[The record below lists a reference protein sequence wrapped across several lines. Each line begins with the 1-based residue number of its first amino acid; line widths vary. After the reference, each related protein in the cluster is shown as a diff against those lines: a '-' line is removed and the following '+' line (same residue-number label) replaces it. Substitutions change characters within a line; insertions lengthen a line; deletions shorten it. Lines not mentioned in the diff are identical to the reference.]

1 MSETFLTEPVM
12 RAFSTE
18 LQKEAAPPAAA
29 LLGHLRRP
37 GTLNAI
43 QGGLGAGFGLGL
55 GAGALAGGASSG
67 VHSYQDARAQGATR
81 TQAGLHALAGGL
93 GGAVRGAGKGALIG
107 AAGGAALGAA
117 APTKAIGL
125 TRGISKLDNS
135 AGGLSRFGQRQVHS
149 LTGWKPGGSSRSIES
164 IGAGA
169 ADARKRLEQA
179 VAKGAPEAEVGAAR
193 AALGASE
200 EAQRMGLT
208 SLPGIARSVSE
219 RGLLPTIG
227 AGVKD
232 QWSSSPGW
240 SKALMLGMPA
250 ASVAKSMT
258 TPEVSG
264 QPGRGERIG
273 RTLGGALGYSM
284 APLSLAG
291 GTVLGVGLERAGGL
305 AGRGVDRLRGRR
317 PQVPQ
322 EASRPP
328 ASEPGD
334 TGQVATER
342 VFGTGYGG
350 SAGME

>member
-1 MSETFLTEPVM
+1 MSEIFLTEPVM
-12 RAFSTE
+12 RAFSVE
-18 LQKEAAPPAAA
+18 LQKEAAPPVAS

-37 GTLNAI
+37 GTLNAV
-43 QGGLGAGFGLGL
+43 QGGVGAGFGLGL
-55 GAGALAGGASSG
+55 GAGALVGGASSG
-67 VHSYQDARAQGATR
+67 ARSYQDARSQGATR

-117 APTKAIGL
+117 APTSARAL
-125 TRGISKLDNS
+125 TRGISKMENP
-135 AGGLSRFGQRQVHS
+135 AGGLGRFGQRQVHS
-149 LTGWKPGGSSRSIES
+149 LTGWKPGGSTKSIES

-169 ADARKRLEQA
+169 ADARTRLEQA
-179 VAKGAPEAEVGAAR
+179 VTRGAPEAELGAAR
-193 AALGASE
+193 SALGASE

-208 SLPGIARSVSE
+208 SLPGIAKSVGD

-232 QWSSSPGW
+232 QWSSSPRWG
-240 SKALMLGMPA
+240 KALMLGMPA
-250 ASVAKSMT
+250 ASVAKSLT
-258 TPEVSG
+258 TPEING

-291 GTVLGVGLERAGGL
+291 GAVLGTGLERAGGL
-305 AGRGVDRLRGRR
+305 AGRGIDRLRGRR
-317 PQVPQ
+317 PQLPQ

-342 VFGTGYGG
+342 IFGTGYGG